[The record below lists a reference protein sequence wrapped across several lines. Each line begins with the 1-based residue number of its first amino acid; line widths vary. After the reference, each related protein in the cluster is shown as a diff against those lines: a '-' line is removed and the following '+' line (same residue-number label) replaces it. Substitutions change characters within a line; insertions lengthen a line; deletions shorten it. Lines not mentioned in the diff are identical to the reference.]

1 MHATCGAGLPWSRT
15 EAPVRQRIVIALAAV
30 ACTAPP
36 AQPAPVPAAASL
48 FTRLGCNDCHAVSA
62 LGVSAA
68 HDVAP
73 DLTFAYGDVVIRY
86 GVSLEAFLANPS
98 GVMRLMLGAHIDL
111 TVADH
116 DSIVAVLK
124 ALYHERHAHATR
136 DAPPPAEARP

>member
-1 MHATCGAGLPWSRT
+1 MRAH
-15 EAPVRQRIVIALAAV
+15 VVVALVAAA

-36 AQPAPVPAAASL
+36 AQPAPVPTSASL

-62 LGVSAA
+62 LGVSARY
-68 HDVAP
+68 DVAP
-73 DLTFAYGDVVIRY
+73 DLTFAYGDVVTRY

-111 TVADH
+111 TVADR

-124 ALYHERHAHATR
+124 ALYQQRRA
-136 DAPPPAEARP
+136 DAGGARSSEESPQHRFIMPS